1 MILFGN
7 LIKNRGGSLLDIL
20 HRKKRRCWV
29 KDIWNKEV
37 VSRWESERM
46 KAKLRANDLK
56 RIVDGTKKFLSKND
70 YNKLM
75 CYIYL
80 EVDAEKME
88 IKATALDGHRVSVEY
103 ARVVEVDESFK
114 CYIKP
119 NIPKITKHDL
129 YAELELLDKKAY
141 LMVGENITGYVQPG
155 GVFYNVEK
163 FVTDV
168 EKAPIKA
175 SVGVNV
181 QLFKEALESVAKGSK
196 YVKIE
201 VREPNQP
208 ISIIPTEKSLNTNC
222 KYVLPVNIGHVS
234 D

>member
-1 MILFGN
+1 
-7 LIKNRGGSLLDIL
+7 
-20 HRKKRRCWV
+20 
-29 KDIWNKEV
+29 
-37 VSRWESERM
+37 M
-46 KAKLRANDLK
+46 KVKLRASDLK
-56 RIVDGTKKFLSKND
+56 RIVDGTKRFLSKND

-88 IKATALDGHRVSVEY
+88 IKATALDGHRVSVEH
-103 ARVVEVDESFK
+103 AGVVEVDESFK

-141 LMVGENITGYVQPG
+141 LTVGEDITGYVQPG
-155 GVFYNVEK
+155 SIYYDAKK
-163 FVTDV
+163 FINDV
-168 EKAPIKA
+168 EKEPIKA

-181 QLFKEALESVAKGSK
+181 QLFKEALESVAKESR

-208 ISIIPTEKSLNTNC
+208 ISIIPTEKSLSANC
-222 KYVLPVNIGHVS
+222 KYVLPVNIASVS